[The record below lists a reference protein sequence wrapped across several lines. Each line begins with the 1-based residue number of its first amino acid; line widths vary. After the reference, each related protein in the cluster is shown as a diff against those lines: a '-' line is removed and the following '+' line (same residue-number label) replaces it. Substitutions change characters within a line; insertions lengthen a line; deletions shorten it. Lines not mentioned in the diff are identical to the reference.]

1 MNQKNN
7 RIAIVILNF
16 NGLELLKKFLQSVVD
31 FSDNKISSIYLID
44 NFSTDNSVSY
54 VKKQFPSIKIIK
66 NEDNLGFSG
75 GYNQGLK
82 FIKSDYYILLNSDVE
97 VTKNWLGPLFNLMES
112 DKNIAACQPKVLSY
126 KNKNMFEYAGASG
139 GFLDKL
145 GYPFCR
151 GRIFDTL
158 EEDKGQYD
166 SKIQIFW
173 ASGCCLMIR
182 SKVFHKCDGFDKSFF
197 AHMEEIDLCWR
208 INNLGF
214 EIYCEP
220 KSKIYHLGN
229 QTLSNK
235 NPKKTYL
242 NFRNNLIMILKNE
255 HFLNLLWKLPVRI
268 FFDFIAFFKFV
279 INNKSISHGLSII
292 KAYCHFFISIRSH
305 FLKRYKKKNNS
316 LRLFNTVIPI
326 KYYLLKRK
334 KYSDL

>member
-166 SKIQIFW
+166 SKIQI
-173 ASGCCLMIR
+173 
-182 SKVFHKCDGFDKSFF
+182 
-197 AHMEEIDLCWR
+197 
-208 INNLGF
+208 
-214 EIYCEP
+214 
-220 KSKIYHLGN
+220 
-229 QTLSNK
+229 
-235 NPKKTYL
+235 
-242 NFRNNLIMILKNE
+242 
-255 HFLNLLWKLPVRI
+255 LL
-268 FFDFIAFFKFV
+268 
-279 INNKSISHGLSII
+279 
-292 KAYCHFFISIRSH
+292 
-305 FLKRYKKKNNS
+305 
-316 LRLFNTVIPI
+316 
-326 KYYLLKRK
+326 
-334 KYSDL
+334 

>member
-1 MNQKNN
+1 
-7 RIAIVILNF
+7 
-16 NGLELLKKFLQSVVD
+16 
-31 FSDNKISSIYLID
+31 
-44 NFSTDNSVSY
+44 
-54 VKKQFPSIKIIK
+54 
-66 NEDNLGFSG
+66 
-75 GYNQGLK
+75 
-82 FIKSDYYILLNSDVE
+82 
-97 VTKNWLGPLFNLMES
+97 
-112 DKNIAACQPKVLSY
+112 
-126 KNKNMFEYAGASG
+126 
-139 GFLDKL
+139 
-145 GYPFCR
+145 
-151 GRIFDTL
+151 
-158 EEDKGQYD
+158 
-166 SKIQIFW
+166 
-173 ASGCCLMIR
+173 MIR